1 MKITKRQLRR
11 IIREEAARLNEARP
25 QYKPEELAPLGTVA
39 SGPEAIYPVMQYFMG
54 RSAPEPGS
62 APDEFIFELPT
73 GALAGGDGKER
84 LLVKVLRVYDE
95 KTGGPVDLTDPE
107 EPKLLSYD
115 PNDPRIPEEMK

>member
-25 QYKPEELAPLGTVA
+25 QYKPEELMPLGTVA

-54 RSAPEPGS
+54 RGAPEPGS

-73 GALAGGDGKER
+73 AALDGRDGTER

-107 EPKLLSYD
+107 EPKLLRYD